1 MDPQNLEQQRV
12 PEEPRYLNFKKLPDG
27 AKSAN
32 GKPALN
38 RYSAIITNGHDFPGA
53 KAMLYAAGVPDEE
66 TMSTAPHVGIA
77 SVWWEGNPCN
87 MHLLELAKTVKK
99 AVLDQGMLGWQYN
112 TIGVSDAITMGGEGM
127 RFSLQSR
134 EIIADS
140 IETVTCAQHHDACI
154 ALPGCDKNMPGAV
167 MAFARHNRPSIMIY
181 GGSIKPGYS
190 KLLRKPINISTCY
203 EAFGSYVY
211 DTLKN
216 PDDPSQ
222 TKDQILTDIEKN
234 ACPGAGACGGM
245 YTANTLSTAIEAMGL
260 SLPGSSS
267 TPAEEP
273 AKMRECVKAAECIK
287 ICLEK
292 DIKPRDLLT
301 LESFENAM
309 VITMALG
316 GSTNALVL
324 QSQHHGIC

>member
-1 MDPQNLEQQRV
+1 MDPQNLEQQRK
-12 PEEPRYLNFKKLPDG
+12 PEEPRYLNFKKLAEG

-32 GKPALN
+32 GQPALN
-38 RYSAIITNGHDFPGA
+38 RYSAAITNGHNFPGA
-53 KAMLYAAGVPDEE
+53 KAMLYAAGVPDEA

-99 AVLDQGMLGWQYN
+99 SVLDLGMLGWQYN

-190 KLLRKPINISTCY
+190 TLLRRPINISTCY

-211 DTLKN
+211 NTLKN
-216 PDDPSQ
+216 SDNPSQ
-222 TKDQILTDIEKN
+222 TKDDILSDIEKN
-234 ACPGAGACGGM
+234 ACPGVLTNVM
-245 YTANTLSTAIEAMGL
+245 RLKELGL
-260 SLPGSSS
+260 TEQAPGL
-267 TPAEEP
+267 
-273 AKMRECVKAAECIK
+273 VVECILP
-287 ICLEK
+287 IHCQRQS
-292 DIKPRDLLT
+292 KPWDSPYLAHRVLRPKSLQRC
-301 LESFENAM
+301 ES
-309 VITMALG
+309 V
-316 GSTNALVL
+316 
-324 QSQHHGIC
+324 

>member
-1 MDPQNLEQQRV
+1 
-12 PEEPRYLNFKKLPDG
+12 
-27 AKSAN
+27 
-32 GKPALN
+32 
-38 RYSAIITNGHDFPGA
+38 
-53 KAMLYAAGVPDEE
+53 MLYAAGVPDEE

-87 MHLLELAKTVKK
+87 MHLLELGKTVKQ

-112 TIGVSDAITMGGEGM
+112 TVGVSDAITMGGEGM

-190 KLLRKPINISTCY
+190 TLLRKPINISTCY
-203 EAFGSYVY
+203 EAFGGYIY
-211 DTLKN
+211 NTLTN

-222 TKDQILTDIEKN
+222 TKDQILSDIEKN
-234 ACPGAGACGGM
+234 ACPGKAIPQSSCG
-245 YTANTLSTAIEAMGL
+245 
-260 SLPGSSS
+260 
-267 TPAEEP
+267 
-273 AKMRECVKAAECIK
+273 
-287 ICLEK
+287 
-292 DIKPRDLLT
+292 
-301 LESFENAM
+301 
-309 VITMALG
+309 
-316 GSTNALVL
+316 
-324 QSQHHGIC
+324 